1 MSVMDVR
8 TEWIAYYER
17 HGYFKMGKIEDFPW
31 EADVGQ
37 PFFDLN
43 LVVLEKR
50 LDEENRVLAE

>member
-1 MSVMDVR
+1 MDVR